1 MKHLSSHLVAPLV
14 SLALLGPAAAWAQ
27 SSHGAGHGASAAGA
41 SHGSQQMHQTMMS
54 GMESMRQMKPS
65 GDTDKDFAMMMKM
78 HHLQAVEM
86 AQAEVQHGKSP
97 ELKAMAQKMIKEQR
111 KEIEKLDRW
120 LKQHP

>member
-1 MKHLSSHLVAPLV
+1 MKHLSLRLVAPLV

-27 SSHGAGHGASAAGA
+27 SSHGAGHAASAAGA
-41 SHGSQQMHQTMMS
+41 SHGSQQMHQAMMS

-78 HHLQAVEM
+78 HHQQAVEM

>member
-1 MKHLSSHLVAPLV
+1 MKHLSLRLVAPLV

-27 SSHGAGHGASAAGA
+27 SSHGAGHAASAAGA
-41 SHGSQQMHQTMMS
+41 SHDSQQMHQAMMS

-78 HHLQAVEM
+78 HHQQAVEM